1 RRRPP
6 CDHTPAVRLQACH
19 SRRPHVKLTTSLVIP
34 VAALLVAVGAGAVLA
49 STGSSPSTSG
59 SAGVVPAADQPSAS
73 PAAAPTAS
81 PPPGAPRR
89 AFQDPLLT
97 QVLDDLV
104 AKGTITADQRQAIL
118 DGLQSARQA
127 KIDEARQRAEQLRQ
141 FLADGQITQ
150 DELNQLPAD
159 SPLRQLSNLMADGT
173 IPVDELRSIGRGFLR
188 GVDGVGRLRPFVRG
202 FGPLGPKAAP
212 SASPSPSAGTGGRP
226 AGPRPQPPP
235 QTARPFPANPPP
247 PPRTRAAPLLRRRR
261 AAPHPPRA

>member
-1 RRRPP
+1 
-6 CDHTPAVRLQACH
+6 
-19 SRRPHVKLTTSLVIP
+19 VKLTTSLVIP

-49 STGSSPSTSG
+49 STGSSPSTSV
-59 SAGVVPAADQPSAS
+59 SPGVVPSADQPSAS
-73 PAAAPTAS
+73 PAAAAPTAS
-81 PPPGAPRR
+81 PAPGAPRR

-159 SPLRQLSNLMADGT
+159 SPLRQLSNLMADGKIT
-173 IPVDELRSIGRGFLR
+173 VDELRSIGRGFLR
-188 GVDGVGRLRPFVRG
+188 GIDGVGKPRPFVRG
-202 FGPLGPKAAP
+202 FGPFGPKAAP
-212 SASPSPSAGTGGRP
+212 SASPSPSTGTSG
-226 AGPRPQPPP
+226 
-235 QTARPFPANPPP
+235 
-247 PPRTRAAPLLRRRR
+247 
-261 AAPHPPRA
+261 